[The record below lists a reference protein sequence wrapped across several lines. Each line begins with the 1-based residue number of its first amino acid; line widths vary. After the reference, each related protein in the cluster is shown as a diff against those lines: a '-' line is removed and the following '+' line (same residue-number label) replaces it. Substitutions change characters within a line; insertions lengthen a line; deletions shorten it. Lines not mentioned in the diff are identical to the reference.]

1 MRTNPTAIQRLR
13 AASTAVQSGQRPS
26 YGARPSLI
34 FLRADGWKS
43 GEKHRLKNRFNF
55 GLSNGECRQ
64 SIEKLG
70 GRSRARTY
78 DPLIKS
84 QLLYQLSYAPGASG
98 PESLRKRRRLAKRP
112 PDVQQSGPGFPCPSV
127 RPVESGKAAGI
138 QRLFANFRSIQGS
151 RCKGSRRKA
160 RLQSRSEPSC
170 PSRSM
175 PRPPSWSMPR
185 SIQRCRQ
192 PPSPPD
198 RSPRWVRKARRRFW
212 PSSSVL

>member
-13 AASTAVQSGQRPS
+13 AASTAVQSGQRPSYGAS

-78 DPLIKS
+78 DPLIKRQVDPLKYIGNFS
-84 QLLYQLSYAPGASG
+84 NQAG
-98 PESLRKRRRLAKRP
+98 LAALEIK
-112 PDVQQSGPGFPCPSV
+112 
-127 RPVESGKAAGI
+127 
-138 QRLFANFRSIQGS
+138 
-151 RCKGSRRKA
+151 
-160 RLQSRSEPSC
+160 RLQSKFKLRNPGATAAGLSLAKVLQGLVRNLRGFESGV
-170 PSRSM
+170 RYIAI
-175 PRPPSWSMPR
+175 PPSQEPYFLIGGILTR
-185 SIQRCRQ
+185 E
-192 PPSPPD
+192 
-198 RSPRWVRKARRRFW
+198 V
-212 PSSSVL
+212 SSW